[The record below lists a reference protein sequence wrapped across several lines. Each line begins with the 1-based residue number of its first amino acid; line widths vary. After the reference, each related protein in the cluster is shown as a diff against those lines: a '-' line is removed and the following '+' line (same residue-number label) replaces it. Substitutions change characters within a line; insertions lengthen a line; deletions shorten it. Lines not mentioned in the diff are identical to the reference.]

1 MHILCKKIKED
12 ILALTYSLLFRH
24 SDRPDNYEIPVS
36 SDIEVRLSTFSQ
48 LQQGSFYSV
57 SCCFWVDIC
66 QDSAG
71 NECCDRDGGG
81 MGDIASRHL
90 YWIMRTSGGRIEK
103 LTDLPQ
109 YLSTVFLIL
118 RFLGRLRSLL

>member
-1 MHILCKKIKED
+1 MHIFCKKIKED

-57 SCCFWVDIC
+57 SCCFYTERIGWIFAKIL
-66 QDSAG
+66 QAMSAAT
-71 NECCDRDGGG
+71 G
-81 MGDIASRHL
+81 MGEAWGTSPADIFTGL
-90 YWIMRTSGGRIEK
+90 
-103 LTDLPQ
+103 
-109 YLSTVFLIL
+109 
-118 RFLGRLRSLL
+118 